1 VPEWQDD
8 QSIGNN
14 ERLWRRV
21 HPTQVDFDKETGE
34 PRVSSGVFN
43 TGDGLSVSIAS
54 ETTIETLLRNYPEH
68 SVVEFEA
75 GVARS
80 VGCIVV
86 RDRTLDDPAHALV
99 WGPKSRGRLNK
110 TQMETLRNA
119 ATLKLYRP
127 PPERGS
133 QNLNSDTDRR

>member
-1 VPEWQDD
+1 MPERQDD
-8 QSIGNN
+8 WSIGNN

-21 HPTQVDFDKETGE
+21 HPKQIDFDTETGE
-34 PRVSSGVFN
+34 PRVSSGVFS

-86 RDRTLDDPAHALV
+86 RDPTLDDPAHALV
-99 WGPKSRGRLNK
+99 WGPKSRGRLNP
-110 TQMETLRNA
+110 TQRDTLRNA
-119 ATLKLYRP
+119 AILRLYRRP
-127 PPERGS
+127 PREGS
-133 QNLNSDTDRR
+133 

>member
-1 VPEWQDD
+1 MPKWQDD
-8 QSIGNN
+8 QTIGNH

-21 HPTQVDFDKETGE
+21 HPIQITFDNDLGE
-34 PRVSSGVFN
+34 PRVSSGVFS
-43 TGDGLSVSIAS
+43 TGDGLSVSMAS
-54 ETTIETLLRNYPEH
+54 ETTIEALMRNYPEH

-80 VGCIVV
+80 QGCIVV
-86 RDRTLDDPAHALV
+86 RDPTPDDPAHALV

-119 ATLKLYRP
+119 ARLVLYRQP
-127 PPERGS
+127 TGEGPQSTNPDSNQR
-133 QNLNSDTDRR
+133 

>member
-1 VPEWQDD
+1 MPERQDD

-14 ERLWRRV
+14 EHLWRRV
-21 HPTQVDFDKETGE
+21 HPIQITFDNDTGE
-34 PRVSSGVFN
+34 PRVSSGVFS

-54 ETTIETLLRNYPEH
+54 ETTIEALLRNYPKH

-80 VGCIVV
+80 QGCIIV
-86 RDRTLDDPAHALV
+86 RDPTPDDPAHALV

-110 TQMETLRNA
+110 TQMETLRNT
-119 ATLKLYRP
+119 ATLRFYRP
-127 PPERGS
+127 STRPG
-133 QNLNSDTDRR
+133 T